1 MTSTNKTKD
10 TVADVF
16 ASLDAMSLDAIQPRN
31 LAAALA
37 DAQGQALAGQ
47 ILADKAAGAPR
58 PGKPME
64 APAKPAKPAQAA
76 KGRALAAAA
85 LAGIT
90 SGAKRHE
97 ANRPGKGKARQLE
110 VPITSQGRLR
120 DVLGE
125 LVAGRSRRYV
135 QDVEGWC
142 RASLADGAQRGVLVV
157 WDGLDYSIKLHP
169 QVPPRQLVEVQRA
182 GLAAWLDSAS

>member
-1 MTSTNKTKD
+1 MTNTNKTKD
-10 TVADVF
+10 PVADVF
-16 ASLDAMSLDAIQPRN
+16 ASLDAMAQGPD
-31 LAAALA
+31 LAAALG
-37 DAQGQALAGQ
+37 DPEGQALAGR
-47 ILADKAAGAPR
+47 ILEDKAAGAPR

-64 APAKPAKPAQAA
+64 APAKPAKPAQG
-76 KGRALAAAA
+76 KQLAAAA
-85 LAGIT
+85 LASIT
-90 SGAKRHE
+90 SGKARVELH
-97 ANRPGKGKARQLE
+97 RPGKGKARQLE

-125 LVAGRSRRYV
+125 LVAGRSRRYA

-157 WDGLDYSIKLHP
+157 WDGLHYSIKLHP

-182 GLAAWLDSAS
+182 GLDAWLDSTR